1 MQIKGDLTVRRT
13 LIADRRVD
21 NGLRASVI
29 TGTEALTRHSAYW
42 QSLSAAAPQD
52 CTLPD
57 ATTLPG
63 TSSWTVVVYAS
74 GAETITVKNNSTGDT
89 IKAVAPGEAYQF
101 VLLDNSDADG
111 TWHVVKLDDP
121 GEVVAS
127 RYTST
132 HDATTDWGSAAGG
145 YYTITITAATHG
157 RGTSPNAEFYETDGT
172 DQIAVM
178 PDRVLVAANGD
189 VSFRVPE
196 DPDLR
201 YAGKVVII

>member
-1 MQIKGDLTVRRT
+1 MQIKGDLTVKRT

-21 NGLRASVI
+21 NGLKASVI
-29 TGTEALTRHSAYW
+29 TGAEVLTRHSAYW

-57 ATTLPG
+57 ATTLPNG
-63 TSSWTVVVYAS
+63 WAVVVYAS
-74 GAETITVKNNSTGDT
+74 GAEAITVKDDTTGDT
-89 IKAVAPGEAYQF
+89 IKAVPAGEAYQF

-127 RYTST
+127 RYTTT
-132 HDATTDWGSAAGG
+132 HDATTDWGAAAGG

-157 RGTSPNAEFYETDGT
+157 RGTSPNTEFYETDGT

>member
-1 MQIKGDLTVRRT
+1 MQIKGDLTVKRT

-21 NGLRASVI
+21 NGLKASVI
-29 TGTEALTRHSAYW
+29 TGAEVLTRHSAYW
-42 QSLSAAAPQD
+42 QSLSAAAAQD

-57 ATTLPG
+57 ATTLPNG
-63 TSSWTVVVYAS
+63 WAVVVYAS
-74 GAETITVKNNSTGDT
+74 GASTITVKDDTAGDT
-89 IKAVAPGEAYQF
+89 IKAVPAGEAYQF
-101 VLLDNSDADG
+101 VLLDNGDADG

-132 HDATTDWGSAAGG
+132 HDATTDWGAASDG
-145 YYTITITAATHG
+145 YYTISITAATHG